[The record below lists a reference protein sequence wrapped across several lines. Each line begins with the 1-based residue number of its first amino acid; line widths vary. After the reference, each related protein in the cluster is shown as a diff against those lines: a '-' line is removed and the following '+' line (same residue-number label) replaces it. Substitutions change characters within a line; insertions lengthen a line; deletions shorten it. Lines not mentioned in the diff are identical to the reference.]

1 MVLSRQER
9 ERLVLDLYNQG
20 KNTREIAQ
28 EARMS
33 FSAIGAILKKAEEEK
48 GAEEQQG
55 QKMSLSSQA
64 YKLFSERRT
73 LAQVAIALN
82 LREPDVTKF
91 YMEYCKLTQL
101 ESFCRIYDKIKDD
114 IHHFVNLYILSK
126 MARMDTQE
134 VIRLLTIANNDL
146 SSVECRCE
154 KLKREANSLEGSIN
168 NSTMIAQELSDQISE
183 LSNTRDSYRS
193 SCEGERRQMVELH
206 QKMIRLEALVDNFQ
220 NNSEEYIKITR
231 AVEYKVLGVL
241 SNGKVLL
248 RCALL
253 SITESIRN
261 DPERYRLIFYK
272 SPSITDYNSS
282 SSNQPYTVSY
292 MYGLQ
297 QPRDYNTEANAAVIL
312 DEAEKLYNKIV
323 KDCIDKTVEDLK
335 TTNEASNSK
344 PSSMSL
350 LPRKVLSDVQKDSKQ
365 KLAAYTYRKEE
376 EHTLI
381 QSQETD
387 NES

>member
-28 EARMS
+28 EVRMS

-193 SCEGERRQMVELH
+193 SCEEERRQMGELY
-206 QKMIRLEALVDNFQ
+206 QKMVILEALVDDFQ
-220 NNSEEYIKITR
+220 NNGEEYIKITR
-231 AVEYKVLGVL
+231 AIGDKVLGVL
-241 SNGKVLL
+241 SNAKALL
-248 RCALL
+248 RYALL
-253 SITESIRN
+253 SITESVRN
-261 DPERYRLIFYK
+261 NPERFRLIFHNM
-272 SPSITDYNSS
+272 PQSIIDCYNGNSQDYAA
-282 SSNQPYTVSY
+282 SY
-292 MYGLQ
+292 MYGGQIQ
-297 QPRDYNTEANAAVIL
+297 QQSPQYSSPNYNTEAKAAMIV
-312 DEAEKLYNKIV
+312 DEAEKLFNKVV
-323 KDCIDKTVEDLK
+323 KDSINKTVQDITNK
-335 TTNEASNSK
+335 TITNVASDNE
-344 PSSMSL
+344 SSSL
-350 LPRKVLSDVQKDSKQ
+350 SLPPRNELSDVQKDSTQ
-365 KLAAYTYRKEE
+365 
-376 EHTLI
+376 
-381 QSQETD
+381 D
-387 NES
+387 

>member
-20 KNTREIAQ
+20 KNIREIAQ

-114 IHHFVNLYILSK
+114 IHHFVNLYILCK
-126 MARMDTQE
+126 VARMDTQE
-134 VIRLLTIANNDL
+134 VIKLLTIANNDL
-146 SSVECRCE
+146 PSVEYRYE
-154 KLKREANSLEGSIN
+154 KLKREEASLKASNHNSAI
-168 NSTMIAQELSDQISE
+168 IFKKLSDEISY
-183 LSNTRDSYRS
+183 LHDILDSYRS
-193 SCEGERRQMVELH
+193 SCEEERRQMGELY
-206 QKMIRLEALVDNFQ
+206 QKMARQEALVDDFQ

-231 AVEYKVLGVL
+231 AVGDKVLGVL
-241 SNGKVLL
+241 SNTKVLL
-248 RCALL
+248 RYALL

-261 DPERYRLIFYK
+261 NPERFSSIFHNM
-272 SPSITDYNSS
+272 SLITDYSS
-282 SSNQPYTVSY
+282 SQDYTDSY
-292 MYGLQ
+292 MYGQIQ
-297 QPRDYNTEANAAVIL
+297 QPQYLSPDNNTEANAAIII
-312 DEAEKLYNKIV
+312 DEAEKLFYKLI
-323 KDCIDKTVEDLK
+323 KDCVNKTVANLK
-335 TTNEASNSK
+335 ATNLASDSK
-344 PSSMSL
+344 SSSG
-350 LPRKVLSDVQKDSKQ
+350 LSDVKKDSTQ
-365 KLAAYTYRKEE
+365 KLAAAYTYRKEE

-381 QSQETD
+381 QSEID
-387 NES
+387 DYKDDDK

>member
-1 MVLSRQER
+1 
-9 ERLVLDLYNQG
+9 
-20 KNTREIAQ
+20 
-28 EARMS
+28 MS
-33 FSAIGAILKKAEEEK
+33 FSAIGAILKKAEQENQTSKERT
-48 GAEEQQG
+48 E
-55 QKMSLSSQA
+55 KMSQAVQA
-64 YKLFSERRT
+64 YKLFSDGKSPVD
-73 LAQVAIALN
+73 VAIALN
-82 LREPDVTKF
+82 LRQADVTELYK
-91 YMEYCKLTQL
+91 EYWILKNLHDLKQVY
-101 ESFCRIYDKIKDD
+101 EEIKDD
-114 IHHFVNLYILSK
+114 IQSFVKLYKLAK
-126 MARMDTQE
+126 AVGMNAQH
-134 VIRLLTIANNDL
+134 VVNVLKIANNHL
-146 SSVECRCE
+146 PSVEQRCE
-154 KLKREANSLEGSIN
+154 KLKREVCSLEGDKR
-168 NSTMIAQELSDQISE
+168 NSTMILQELSNQISE

>member
-1 MVLSRQER
+1 
-9 ERLVLDLYNQG
+9 
-20 KNTREIAQ
+20 
-28 EARMS
+28 MS

-82 LREPDVTKF
+82 LKEPDVTNF

-126 MARMDTQE
+126 AARMDAQE

-146 SSVECRCE
+146 PSVEYRCE

-193 SCEGERRQMVELH
+193 SCEEERRQMGELY
-206 QKMIRLEALVDNFQ
+206 QKMVRLEALVDDFQ
-220 NNSEEYIKITR
+220 NNGEEYIKITR
-231 AVEYKVLGVL
+231 AVGDKVLGVL
-241 SNGKVLL
+241 SNAKVLL

-261 DPERYRLIFYK
+261 DPERFRSIFNNM
-272 SPSITDYNSS
+272 SLITDYSNSQDYI
-282 SSNQPYTVSY
+282 NSY
-292 MYGLQ
+292 MYGGQIQ
-297 QPRDYNTEANAAVIL
+297 QPQYPLPNYNTEANAAIII
-312 DEAEKLYNKIV
+312 DEAEKLFNKVV
-323 KDCIDKTVEDLK
+323 KDSINKTVQDITNK
-335 TTNEASNSK
+335 TITNVASDNE
-344 PSSMSL
+344 SSSL
-350 LPRKVLSDVQKDSKQ
+350 SLPPRNELSDVQKDSTQ
-365 KLAAYTYRKEE
+365 
-376 EHTLI
+376 
-381 QSQETD
+381 D
-387 NES
+387 